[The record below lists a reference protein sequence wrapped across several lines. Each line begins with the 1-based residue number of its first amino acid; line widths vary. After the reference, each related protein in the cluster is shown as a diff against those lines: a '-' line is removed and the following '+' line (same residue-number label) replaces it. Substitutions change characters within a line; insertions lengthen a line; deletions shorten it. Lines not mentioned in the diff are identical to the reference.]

1 VLPLSNLA
9 CHHKYQGLFTC
20 NLTSMSFDQSFH
32 QNAFFFVNLI
42 WITNFYA
49 LFLNLG
55 VCNMSKIPLDI
66 YYLEQCYNE
75 GKFKEISLKNNNNNI
90 LNNP

>member
-1 VLPLSNLA
+1 
-9 CHHKYQGLFTC
+9 
-20 NLTSMSFDQSFH
+20 
-32 QNAFFFVNLI
+32 
-42 WITNFYA
+42 
-49 LFLNLG
+49 
-55 VCNMSKIPLDI
+55 MSKIPLDI